1 MPEPKPTNLTW
12 RVFLSVLFSKDTQAT
27 IFDICE
33 KIGYVETLYRFNKTP
48 VKIRKNTGK
57 IHNEVN
63 VLKQMGLVEKKN
75 VKSRKSG
82 RETVVTINWSGFV
95 EFLDKKLQEITKPS
109 GWVLGFD
116 KEEKEILTEFLK
128 QQNWKETENFVKQP
142 LTDKDYDF
150 DLFLAYVFGHLSF
163 IIKIDNMIPN
173 KPVEDKKIE
182 FYENLKTLPKNILLK
197 FEEFLNLNPALKDI
211 TYKLYYVI
219 DNAYKNLHM

>member
-1 MPEPKPTNLTW
+1 MLEPKPTNLTW
-12 RVFLSVLFSKDTQAT
+12 RVFLSVLFSENNQAT

-33 KIGYVETLYRFNKTP
+33 KIGYVEIFYKSNKTP

-75 VKSRKSG
+75 VKSIKSG
-82 RETVVTINWSGFV
+82 RKTVVTINWPGFV
-95 EFLDKKLQEITKPS
+95 EFLDKKLQEITKPT
-109 GWVLGFD
+109 GWVLNFD

-128 QQNWKETENFVKQP
+128 QQNWKEIDNFAQP
-142 LTDKDYDF
+142 LTRKDFDF

-197 FEEFLNLNPALKDI
+197 FEEFLNLNPTLKNI
-211 TYKLYYVI
+211 TYQLYYVI
-219 DNAYKNLHM
+219 DNAYKTLHM